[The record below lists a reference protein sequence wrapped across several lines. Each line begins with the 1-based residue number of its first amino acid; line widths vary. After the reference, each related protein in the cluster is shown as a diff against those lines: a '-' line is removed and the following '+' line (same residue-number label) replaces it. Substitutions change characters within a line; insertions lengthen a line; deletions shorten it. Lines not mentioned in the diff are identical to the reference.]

1 MNQRKV
7 SWQRNIR
14 KVPSIIREKLRSLV
28 GSPIRVGVTL
38 SIPRS
43 VIERGDFQHLGITLV
58 DNEIAIAEST
68 AIPPADMGRWSRTNV
83 EGYEE
88 VRKDLPMTTK
98 SYPVDVPNWGD
109 WSKGSHTIWWDR
121 KVYQRDFIPPKE
133 TAIQIEF
140 LARDSAKDEYVLLF
154 CTEEVLSQEAPSFER
169 DLFYNLNLLQENVG
183 HVDVF
188 QADASREDYLS
199 TLNVSWEIL
208 PPGQRDENIA
218 VIIGSARDISPE
230 VCTKLVERYAFLEAM
245 NPRNFI
251 AGTSGFRRYFG
262 AQFADNLVV
271 FENVDYGN
279 AAYVMGESWETLSQ
293 MSRTELLAMSE
304 RDFERVLHVGDWQKK
319 LRSMIAERLLPTAA

>member
-7 SWQRNIR
+7 PWQRNIR

-38 SIPRS
+38 SISRS

-58 DNEIAIAEST
+58 DNEIAILEST
-68 AIPPADMGRWSRTNV
+68 VIPPADMGRWSRTNV
-83 EGYEE
+83 EGHEE

-109 WSKGSHTIWWDR
+109 WSKGSHTIWRDR

-133 TAIQIEF
+133 TAIQIEV
-140 LARDSAKDEYVLLF
+140 LARGPAKDKYVLRF
-154 CTEEVLSQEAPSFER
+154 FTEEVLSQEAPDFER

-183 HVDVF
+183 YAAVF

-208 PPGQRDENIA
+208 PLGQRDENIA
-218 VIIGSARDISPE
+218 VIISSARDISPE
-230 VCTKLVERYAFLEAM
+230 VRAKLVERYAFLEAM
-245 NPRNFI
+245 KPRNFI

-262 AQFADNLVV
+262 AQFSDNLVV
-271 FENVDYGN
+271 FENVNYGN
-279 AAYVMGESWETLSQ
+279 AAYVMGENWETLSR
-293 MSRTELLAMSE
+293 MSRTELLAMSG
-304 RDFERVLHVGDWQKK
+304 RDFERVLHARNWQKK
-319 LRSMIAERLLPTAA
+319 LRSMITERLLPTAA